1 MTEEPGT
8 QLNEEPQGERG
19 AEGSRDKGDFT
30 PGSEHRPAGTS
41 DGRDYTSVD
50 PHGAKDDD
58 APTLQTP

>member
-8 QLNEEPQGERG
+8 QLDEEPQEERG
-19 AEGSRDKGDFT
+19 APGSRDKGDFS

-41 DGRDYTSVD
+41 DEQDYTSVD
-50 PHGAKDDD
+50 PQDSGDD